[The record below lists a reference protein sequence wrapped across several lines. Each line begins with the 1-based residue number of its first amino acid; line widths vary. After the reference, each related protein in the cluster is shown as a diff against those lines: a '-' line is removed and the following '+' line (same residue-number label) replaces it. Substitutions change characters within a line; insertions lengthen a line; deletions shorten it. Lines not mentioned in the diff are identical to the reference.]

1 MYKAKPFQFLIPI
14 LIFLTMIIMINPYND
29 DIDAN
34 LNEFSDESYIKSAD
48 FWDLSATGIY
58 IDDDNNDY
66 NWSKTALENDWCSG
80 SGTVYDPYIIRNVY
94 IERTGNC
101 IYISDSNVYFEI
113 ENCTCIA
120 NGIIS
125 AGIRLN
131 NVNNS
136 KLLRNNCSFAG
147 HTGIW
152 LEDCHKN
159 IISENLASENYY
171 NGILIRYSEHNT
183 ISDNKF
189 VKNHYDGIY
198 IFREN
203 KENLVIRN
211 NVSYNDEYGIII
223 EEDSLNNTISD
234 NIIQNNTQ
242 IGLDITT
249 TANGNLVLGNCF
261 INNGMNARDNGQ
273 FNRWDNGRYGN
284 FWDDYTGLDDD
295 GNNIGDDPHS
305 ISGTAG
311 TQDNFPVMVCGYKP
325 PSGGAIL
332 GFDLVIII
340 GSLFVISIIAVRKRL
355 KINL

>member
-1 MYKAKPFQFLIPI
+1 MYKAKPFQFLIFI

-29 DIDAN
+29 DIDN
-34 LNEFSDESYIKSAD
+34 DDIESHIKTAD

-58 IDDDNNDY
+58 IDDDNIDY
-66 NWSKTALENDWCSG
+66 NWSKTASENDWCSG
-80 SGTVYDPYIIRNVY
+80 SGTLSNPYIIRNVY
-94 IERTGNC
+94 IELTGNC
-101 IYISDSNVYFEI
+101 IHIRDSNVYFEI

-120 NGIIS
+120 NGIV
-125 AGIRLN
+125 ATGIRLT

-136 KLLRNNCSFAG
+136 KLLRNNCSFGG
-147 HTGIW
+147 HSGIW
-152 LEDCHKN
+152 LEDCHN
-159 IISENLASENYY
+159 NLISENLASENYY
-171 NGILIRYSEHNT
+171 NGILIRYSEHNI
-183 ISDNKF
+183 ISNNKF

-211 NVSYNDEYGIII
+211 NLSYNNDYGIII

-249 TANGNLVLGNCF
+249 TSNGNLVLGNCF